1 MKIEQVA
8 VVLPSRSVTNEEILE
23 MIAKETGPAQFSGNL
38 KTTLSLVRRM
48 LRSSGSVTR
57 LWRESGESSISL
69 TIEACKKALT
79 GLPEGDNKIDLLISA
94 SVYRELVEPAGANLI
109 AHALGL
115 DDARCFDLIEAC
127 DGWMVAAELANLY
140 IKSGRYRRVMVVN
153 GEFVMTRGFGI
164 YPELF
169 RLSSPKELEWRFP
182 AFTLGE
188 AATATIFGPGPENGS
203 RWSFTNTPK
212 NEHYDL
218 CSITQPWHRTHSI
231 LSSRVAKDG
240 PGLFTSY
247 GIDLR
252 RYGFPLAVEEFRKSG
267 VEPANVDALFTHSSS
282 KKDWSEVAEVIGLSN
297 VFHDVYEEYGN
308 VVSAA
313 IPTAMALGV
322 ENGTLKRG
330 DRVLALV
337 ASAGMSFSTAAFTF

>member
-1 MKIEQVA
+1 MKIEQIA
-8 VVLPSRSVTNEEILE
+8 VVFPSRSVTNEDILE
-23 MIAKETGPAQFSGNL
+23 MITRETNPAEFSGNL

-48 LRSSGSVTR
+48 LRASGSDTR
-57 LWRESGESSISL
+57 LWRDEKESSLSM
-69 TIEACKKALT
+69 TVKACKKALA
-79 GLPEGDNKIDLLISA
+79 GLPSDDNKVDRLISA
-94 SVYRELVEPAGANLI
+94 SVFRELVEPAGANLI

-115 DDARCFDLIEAC
+115 DDVRCFDLIEAC
-127 DGWMVAAELANLY
+127 DGWMAATELADMY

-153 GEFVMTRGFGI
+153 GEFVMTPGFGI
-164 YPELF
+164 YPDLF

-188 AATATIFGPGPENGS
+188 AAAVTIFGHDTDDPP
-203 RWSFTNTPK
+203 WKFTNTTR
-212 NEHYDL
+212 NDYCDL
-218 CSITQPWHRTHSI
+218 CSITQRWHGVHPV

-247 GIDLR
+247 GVDLR
-252 RYGFPLAVEEFRKSG
+252 HYGFPLAVEEFKKSG
-267 VEPANVDALFTHSSS
+267 VKSTDINAFFTHSSS
-282 KKDWSEVAEVIGLSN
+282 KKDWSEVAEVVGLSH
-297 VFHDVYEEYGN
+297 VFHDIYEKYGN

-313 IPTAMALGV
+313 VPTAMALAV
-322 ENGTLKRG
+322 EDGTLKRG